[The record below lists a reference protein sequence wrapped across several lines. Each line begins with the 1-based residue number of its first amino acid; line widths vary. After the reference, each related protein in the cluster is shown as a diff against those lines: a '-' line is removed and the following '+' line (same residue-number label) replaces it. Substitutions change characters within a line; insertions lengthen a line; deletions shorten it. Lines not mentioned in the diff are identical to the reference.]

1 MSGVEVPVWE
11 KVNLSVQ
18 EAAGLLNIG
27 EKTLRSLVKEPD
39 DYTLVIGSKV
49 LIKRHKF
56 EHWLSRPQRL
66 HL

>member
-39 DYTLVIGSKV
+39 DYTLVNGSKV

-56 EHWLSRPQRL
+56 ERWLSRTQRL
-66 HL
+66 QL